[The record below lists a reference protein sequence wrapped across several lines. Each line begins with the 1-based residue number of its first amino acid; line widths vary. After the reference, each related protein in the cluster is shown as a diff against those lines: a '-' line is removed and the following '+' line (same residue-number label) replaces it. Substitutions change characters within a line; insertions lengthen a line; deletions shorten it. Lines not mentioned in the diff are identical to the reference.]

1 MCRILTLPKLLYDWM
16 LSECM
21 MMYMYESFI
30 CLTWHVSIGIIC
42 LYCYLYS
49 SKGTVLSTY
58 FKKFTLHIDFTLHR
72 FICVFHLKNHHPI
85 PTKTCRQIFLWG
97 VPLCYMSYCCF
108 YQLFSITVHCILCN
122 NQFVKFIFSYF
133 GSISW
138 LNPTTS
144 STLTRVTC
152 IWPL

>member
-1 MCRILTLPKLLYDWM
+1 MHDDVHVWVLYMFNMTL
-16 LSECM
+16 
-21 MMYMYESFI
+21 
-30 CLTWHVSIGIIC
+30 
-42 LYCYLYS
+42 
-49 SKGTVLSTY
+49 VLSVCTVICIVPKEQCCQPI
-58 FKKFTLHIDFTLHR
+58 FRNLHCILILPCII
-72 FICVFHLKNHHPI
+72 FISVCFLPI